1 MASKTRIYE
10 VSAEPKTVAV
20 GGSQAG
26 DAPWNK
32 VFLIDAQSRAA
43 AEKHAAAK
51 YISPATIPDGR
62 RIAELMGHGV
72 KVELAR
78 DDS

>member
-10 VSAEPKTVAV
+10 VSEEPKAVAA
-20 GGSQAG
+20 GGSQSG

-32 VFLIDAQSRAA
+32 VFLIDAKSQAA

-51 YISPATIPDGR
+51 YIGPATIPNGR

-72 KVELAR
+72 KVETAKE
-78 DDS
+78 D

>member
-20 GGSQAG
+20 GGSQTD

-32 VFLIDAQSRAA
+32 VFLIDAKSQAA

-51 YISPATIPDGR
+51 YIGPATIPNGR
-62 RIAELMGHGV
+62 RIADLMSHGV
-72 KVELAR
+72 KVETAQEG
-78 DDS
+78 